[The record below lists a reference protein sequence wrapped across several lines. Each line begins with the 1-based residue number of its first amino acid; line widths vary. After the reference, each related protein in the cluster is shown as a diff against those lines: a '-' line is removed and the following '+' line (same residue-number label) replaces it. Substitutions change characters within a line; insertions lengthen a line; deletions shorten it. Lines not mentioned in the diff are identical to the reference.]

1 MFYSAIIFTA
11 SNTDAEGAMAW
22 TVCSGLDLRI

>member
-1 MFYSAIIFTA
+1 MLFSAIIFMA
-11 SNTDAEGAMAW
+11 SNTDAEGSMAW